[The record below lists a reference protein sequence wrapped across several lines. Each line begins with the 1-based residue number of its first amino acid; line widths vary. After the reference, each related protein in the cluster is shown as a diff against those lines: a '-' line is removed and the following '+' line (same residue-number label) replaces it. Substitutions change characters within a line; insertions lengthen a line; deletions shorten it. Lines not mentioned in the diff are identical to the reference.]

1 MVQNYKEKKKL
12 SNTYNHKI
20 QSMYNSGALDY
31 IDDEPPFLI
40 KKKWDR
46 DNWDIGESRKEK
58 KNKKEKELKKQLK
71 IDLDD
76 SQ

>member
-1 MVQNYKEKKKL
+1 
-12 SNTYNHKI
+12 
-20 QSMYNSGALDY
+20 MYNSGAMDY
-31 IDDEPPFLI
+31 IEDEPPFSI

-58 KNKKEKELKKQLK
+58 KTKKEKELKKQLK